1 MESEQS
7 SLQATLKQGRPFRSL
22 GHETVVALLRTA
34 SDVRRRLSAVVEPHG
49 ITGQQYN
56 VLRILRGVHPDP
68 LPVLE
73 IAERMI
79 EETPGITGLLDR
91 LETKGLVRRQRCTSD
106 RRQVHCYITPGGL
119 ALLGELDS
127 TFDAIDADVIS
138 PLSSDDARR
147 LIELLES
154 VRQGQA

>member
-1 MESEQS
+1 MF
-7 SLQATLKQGRPFRSL
+7 LYYFFFFQAEDGIRDDLVTGVQ
-22 GHETVVALLRTA
+22 TCAL
-34 SDVRRRLSAVVEPHG
+34 P

-91 LETKGLVRRQRCTSD
+91 LESKGLVRRQRCTAD
-106 RRQVHCYITPGGL
+106 RRQVHCYVTAGGL
-119 ALLGELDS
+119 ALLTALDPL
-127 TFDAIDADVIS
+127 FDAVDADAIA
-138 PLSSDDARR
+138 PLSAEDA
-147 LIELLES
+147 
-154 VRQGQA
+154 